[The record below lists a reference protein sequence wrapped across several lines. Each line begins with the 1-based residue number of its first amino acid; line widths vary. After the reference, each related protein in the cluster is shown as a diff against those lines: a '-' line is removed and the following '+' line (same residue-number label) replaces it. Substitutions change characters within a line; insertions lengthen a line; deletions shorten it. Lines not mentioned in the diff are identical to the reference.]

1 MYAVGFL
8 YKAESNTEDGTKEQK
23 QNGYCTILLG
33 VHWERSCHLPV
44 LGFIAQWGV
53 KVPSAS
59 LDAVFDL
66 TCEILRKNL
75 DLKDTQRGYD
85 HKHKNVSCLST

>member
-33 VHWERSCHLPV
+33 VH
-44 LGFIAQWGV
+44 
-53 KVPSAS
+53 
-59 LDAVFDL
+59 
-66 TCEILRKNL
+66 
-75 DLKDTQRGYD
+75 
-85 HKHKNVSCLST
+85 